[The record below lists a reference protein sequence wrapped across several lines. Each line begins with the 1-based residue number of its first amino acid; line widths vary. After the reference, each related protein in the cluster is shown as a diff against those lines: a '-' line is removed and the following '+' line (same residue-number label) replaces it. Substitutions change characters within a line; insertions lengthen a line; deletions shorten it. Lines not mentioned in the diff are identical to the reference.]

1 MKRTDLAK
9 HKGKKIDDRMN
20 RAPAAD
26 RFGGG
31 AATLVDRKE
40 LRRRDRELGLVPF
53 AVKLEADLVTKL
65 RELAQK
71 QNVELNE
78 LVDNLLRSGLRQV
91 AGTSD

>member
-1 MKRTDLAK
+1 MNVAMKRTDLAK

-40 LRRRDRELGLVPF
+40 LRKRDRELGLVPF
-53 AVKLEADLVTKL
+53 AVKLEADLVTRL
-65 RELAQK
+65 RDLAKEQK
-71 QNVELNE
+71 VELNE
-78 LVDNLLRSGLRQV
+78 FVAGLLRKSLQ
-91 AGTSD
+91 AK

>member
-9 HKGKKIDDRMN
+9 HKGKKIEDRMN

-40 LRRRDRELGLVPF
+40 LRKRDRELGLVPF
-53 AVKLEADLVTKL
+53 AVKLESDLITKL
-65 RELAQK
+65 RELAK
-71 QNVELNE
+71 EQNIELNE
-78 LVDNLLRSGLRQV
+78 LVGSLLRKSL
-91 AGTSD
+91 

>member
-1 MKRTDLAK
+1 MNVAMKRTELAK

-40 LRRRDRELGLVPF
+40 LRKRDRELGLVPF
-53 AVKLEADLVTKL
+53 AVKLESDLVTKL
-65 RELAQK
+65 RELAK
-71 QNVELNE
+71 DKNVELNE
-78 LVDNLLRSGLRQV
+78 LVGSLLRKSL
-91 AGTSD
+91 